1 MNCGMGDMVR
11 ELEISIYAWRI
22 YGASDLDEE
31 EENVKAVKVPVRPVY
46 RVEGSGWELGLSFL
60 CG

>member
-1 MNCGMGDMVR
+1 MR
-11 ELEISIYAWRI
+11 EWRI

-46 RVEGSGWELGLSFL
+46 GVEGSGWELGLWFL